1 MANKQL
7 QKQLKK
13 KIIELLEKTPIIEII
28 CQKTDI
34 ARATF
39 YRWKI
44 SDKAFSKA
52 VDKAL
57 FEGKQK
63 INDLAE
69 STIISAIQNQ
79 NITATIWWMKNNHP
93 NYRPKLEIS
102 AANNFTELTKE
113 QKKKIMQSLKLS
125 GLLPNPVNKT
135 YEIKNAKKA
144 HKK

>member
-13 KIIELLEKTPIIEII
+13 KIIELLEKTPIVEIV

-44 SDKAFSKA
+44 SDKAFSKT

-57 FEGKQK
+57 FDGKQK

-102 AANNFTELTKE
+102 AANNSDELNPE
-113 QKKKIMQSLKLS
+113 QKKKIINSLKLS
-125 GLLPNPVNKT
+125 GLLPKHVNKT
-135 YEIKNAKKA
+135 YGTKKA
-144 HKK
+144 NKK

>member
-1 MANKQL
+1 MANKQI
-7 QKQLKK
+7 QKKLKQ
-13 KIIELLEKTPIIEII
+13 KIIELLAKTPIVEIV
-28 CQKTDI
+28 CQKTNV
-34 ARATF
+34 ARCTF

-44 SDKAFSKA
+44 LDKAFSKA

-57 FEGKQK
+57 FDGKQK

-102 AANNFTELTKE
+102 AADNSDELTKE
-113 QKKKIMQSLKLS
+113 QKKEVMKSLKLS
-125 GLLPNPVNKT
+125 GLLVDNNKT
-135 YEIKNAKKA
+135 YAKKGN
-144 HKK
+144 KGITK